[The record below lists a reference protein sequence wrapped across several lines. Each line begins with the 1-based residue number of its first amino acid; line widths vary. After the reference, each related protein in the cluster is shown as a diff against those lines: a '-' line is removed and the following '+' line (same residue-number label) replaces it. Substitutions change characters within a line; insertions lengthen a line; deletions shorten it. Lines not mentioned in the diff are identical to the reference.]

1 MVLFWPIFSLCGHFE
16 RNDLLK
22 GTWTRQG
29 CKQRSWQDALDAEE
43 TGKRDT
49 GRQREQQSGPQ
60 RKEWKERMIMNLEGN
75 GSSWSA
81 QIHTAKTGKELE
93 RPFGNWVVSV
103 LKRVKILDIREHY
116 HCKQFFGVT
125 FKGTALAVP
134 AGSEPTFH
142 LCKDMEPRLCFRLWF
157 QLQTG

>member
-1 MVLFWPIFSLCGHFE
+1 M
-16 RNDLLK
+16 
-22 GTWTRQG
+22 
-29 CKQRSWQDALDAEE
+29 RSWRDALDAEE

-93 RPFGNWVVSV
+93 RPFGN
-103 LKRVKILDIREHY
+103 
-116 HCKQFFGVT
+116 
-125 FKGTALAVP
+125 
-134 AGSEPTFH
+134 
-142 LCKDMEPRLCFRLWF
+142 
-157 QLQTG
+157 